1 MEKAQFDSLNDG
13 RHSRVPVWR
22 TVLADLDTPLSVYLK
37 LADGSDSYL
46 FESVE
51 GGETWGRYSIIGLP
65 CRRLEE
71 HDWASLVTGTAAGT
85 SPSLDLREP
94 RHEAAILVH
103 SR

>member
-51 GGETWGRYSIIGLP
+51 GGVRGVRGEWGRRN
-65 CRRLEE
+65 RRRYLEL
-71 HDWASLVTGTAAGT
+71 SR
-85 SPSLDLREP
+85 LDGVR
-94 RHEAAILVH
+94 A
-103 SR
+103 